1 MGEHIRVGDIDI
13 HIAATITQ
21 EPDRAA
27 NVFTIGQ
34 RLLIGF
40 DALNASNLVQPGSL
54 IRYHYRVGIAD
65 RTEVENWRKEID
77 AAFPSAGWRIRDTRN
92 AAPGWRRA
100 IDRITVFMTVVGL
113 TALLVGGGGVGN
125 AARAFLLSRQTTIAM
140 LKCLGASSQIVFTV
154 YMIQAVVLAGIGA
167 LVGVLLGA
175 LVPIAAAPI
184 VSEQLPIEL
193 QIGIYPKPLLL
204 SVVFGLLVTLVF
216 SLLPLARARTVPAA
230 NLFRER
236 VVSIQGVI
244 HWGDIAS

>member
-1 MGEHIRVGDIDI
+1 
-13 HIAATITQ
+13 
-21 EPDRAA
+21 
-27 NVFTIGQ
+27 
-34 RLLIGF
+34 
-40 DALNASNLVQPGSL
+40 
-54 IRYHYRVGIAD
+54 
-65 RTEVENWRKEID
+65 
-77 AAFPSAGWRIRDTRN
+77 
-92 AAPGWRRA
+92 
-100 IDRITVFMTVVGL
+100 MTVVGL
-113 TALLVGGGGVGN
+113 TALLVGGVGVGN

-244 HWGDIAS
+244 HWGDIASLVLLVALLGGIVILTSDDRRLAAYFVAGAAITMIVLPPRQSHRSRD